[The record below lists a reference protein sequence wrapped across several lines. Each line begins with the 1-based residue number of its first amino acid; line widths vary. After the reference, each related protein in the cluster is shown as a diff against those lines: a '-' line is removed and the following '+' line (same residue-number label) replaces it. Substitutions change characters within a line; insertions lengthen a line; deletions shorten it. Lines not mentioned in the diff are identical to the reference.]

1 MNTHAQTICAWI
13 QLTIGRWDK
22 SEAGSSDMNFQGPI
36 SQRHFLY
43 VGYTYLEWLLTPLGL
58 NTPHAAAAQLMKHIA
73 YFMGHRLFIYIYY
86 PSQLCFSFPHLACPR
101 LSLPCHSNFLFLHFF
116 PPLLFSV
123 AKGKKNK
130 AFPYFSIYHHIK
142 SLFMFL
148 PFSVG
153 S

>member
-1 MNTHAQTICAWI
+1 MFMFVRMSIKSSIPEKKIRPCTQANTCEHSRANYMCLYSAHHWEVGQERSW
-13 QLTIGRWDK
+13 QLRY
-22 SEAGSSDMNFQGPI
+22 EFRGPI

-73 YFMGHRLFIYIYY
+73 YFIGHRLFIYIYY
-86 PSQLCFSFPHLACPR
+86 PSQLCFSFLHLACPP

-123 AKGKKNK
+123 AKGK
-130 AFPYFSIYHHIK
+130 
-142 SLFMFL
+142 
-148 PFSVG
+148 
-153 S
+153 